1 MDLRAAWWDF
11 CFAWFRPCPL
21 LSVVMY
27 PFVPKTS
34 HPINPLQ
41 PNPTLLARHSI
52 ERTPFAY
59 PSVDRLSPWLSI
71 GVAVARRASC
81 RPFTSTDTAETN
93 HFSHQQVIWPNA
105 VSVALSPVS
114 AVAAMRAISTLPG
127 RVQSLNPSTRV
138 LGVVASLGTPGVL
151 GGVVTCCSTVPRQI
165 QMVARFEP
173 CPRHQRHSTA
183 QTLYSPVQIKVQR
196 SKL

>member
-1 MDLRAAWWDF
+1 MDRRAAWWDF

-59 PSVDRLSPWLSI
+59 PSVDRLSPCLSI

-93 HFSHQQVIWPNA
+93 HFSHQSDLAQCCQCSSFACFSRCCHESHFNSSRARSILKSINQGAWGSSIVRDTRGIGW
-105 VSVALSPVS
+105 SCDLLLHS
-114 AVAAMRAISTLPG
+114 APANTD
-127 RVQSLNPSTRV
+127 
-138 LGVVASLGTPGVL
+138 
-151 GGVVTCCSTVPRQI
+151 GGPI
-165 QMVARFEP
+165 
-173 CPRHQRHSTA
+173 
-183 QTLYSPVQIKVQR
+183 
-196 SKL
+196 